1 MVFRQAEA
9 PPVPSGPESG
19 PAVDPG
25 ATVPGAGSGGS
36 AEGTAV
42 PVAAGTPAVEA
53 GRPTPSPTDLD
64 ALLRRLNDPLVDQL
78 KAELR
83 LDRERVGHGLDLRH

>member
-1 MVFRQAEA
+1 
-9 PPVPSGPESG
+9 
-19 PAVDPG
+19 
-25 ATVPGAGSGGS
+25 
-36 AEGTAV
+36 V